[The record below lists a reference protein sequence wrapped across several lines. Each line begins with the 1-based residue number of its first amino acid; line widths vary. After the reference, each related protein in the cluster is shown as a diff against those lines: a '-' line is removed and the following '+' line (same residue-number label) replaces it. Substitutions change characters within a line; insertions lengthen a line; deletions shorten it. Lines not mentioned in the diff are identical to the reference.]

1 MKQCIYVILG
11 KKLSWRSK
19 KKLKLEMSK
28 ERSHFTNGSKSV
40 DHSKESVQINE
51 ELSNEGQSEDSVQI
65 NEEASS
71 EGTVLSLYLKYMYVV
86 IIFLLWIFSYDIW
99 IWDCMVQHMPGEKKT
114 DYSSYVTPTCMK
126 FEPLVLFSYIKMF
139 YLPVFDNN
147 MYISTLSMFM
157 T

>member
-11 KKLSWRSK
+11 KKLSLRSK

-40 DHSKESVQINE
+40 DHSKE
-51 ELSNEGQSEDSVQI
+51 SVQI

-139 YLPVFDNN
+139 YLPVFDN